1 MIMESGPQRVRFFV
15 AQDRQAD
22 ACSHADP
29 FAGRKNMEHDSAECS
44 RAKSSRSHPTRL
56 SRALSEVPHEW
67 VFAATYTGT
76 CGSLMR

>member
-44 RAKSSRSHPTRL
+44 RAKSSRSQPTRL
-56 SRALSEVPHEW
+56 HLRYG
-67 VFAATYTGT
+67 AATAY
-76 CGSLMR
+76 SNVYNDFRQNL